1 MTLSFFDK
9 IVEVVETSVNGID
22 AHVLV
27 LRHCKLIG
35 KKPGELRPEH
45 GGLFIM
51 KLMSSLSERLPN
63 KQWSALDR
71 KFKNLISEN
80 EPSKGKVKGIVL
92 SGTLD
97 YVALKQGKLALNE
110 IVKRIKLPTYFRE
123 DSWYPIAIL
132 EEFLDGVDLVMLQK
146 GGLRTRSVGRHVLSQ
161 KVLRN
166 SKHWFGPGQKSTYD
180 AFCNIGEILS
190 LDDFSLKMEEG
201 MLLMSFNG
209 DNNRHFREFVMGICD
224 AIFKMRN
231 IFPSSVES
239 VNSQNGTTLVLRYDI
254 DKKEAAS

>member
-1 MTLSFFDK
+1 MALTFFDK
-9 IVEVVETSVNGID
+9 IVDIVDSSIDSID
-22 AHVLV
+22 AYELV
-27 LRHCKLIG
+27 LHHCKLIG
-35 KKPGELRPEH
+35 KKSDELKPEH

-71 KFKNLISEN
+71 RFKNLISEN
-80 EPSKGKVKGIVL
+80 ESPKGKVKGIIL

-132 EEFLDGVDLVMLQK
+132 EVFLDGVDLVMLQK

-161 KVLRN
+161 KILKN
-166 SKHWFGPGQKSTYD
+166 SDHWFGSGQNSTFD

-190 LDDFSLKMEEG
+190 LDDFSLNMEEG
-201 MLLMSFNG
+201 MLLMSFHG
-209 DNNRHFREFVMGICD
+209 DVNRQFREFLMGICD

-239 VNSQNGTTLVLRYDI
+239 VDSGNGTTIVLRYDVTGM
-254 DKKEAAS
+254 EAVS